1 MSLDTIEIEFAKKW
15 AEGIGQSLYYAQM
28 THKTPAIGLIIADG
42 KEEVYLKRLTHV
54 ADKHGIKIFIIK
66 KDVE

>member
-1 MSLDTIEIEFAKKW
+1 
-15 AEGIGQSLYYAQM
+15 M
-28 THKTPAIGLIIADG
+28 THKIPAIGLIIADG

-66 KDVE
+66 KDAE